1 MKFET
6 YKTFIK
12 QPKKKKLKIKRIRI
26 NLKKKQFMSNW
37 NLWMELK
44 TF

>member
-26 NLKKKQFMSNW
+26 NLKKKTISVKLEFMDEIEN
-37 NLWMELK
+37 K
-44 TF
+44 